1 MKERHQLDLTEAIRN
16 RDEVKSATIRLALAA
31 IKNEE
36 VAGKEARVLAPEEII
51 QVLSKEAKKRKEAAD
66 VYRGAGAL
74 DRADAE
80 EAELAVLASY
90 LPAALSE
97 SELSQII
104 ADAVKEVT
112 SSGTTGMK
120 AMGLVMKIVQPKTV
134 GRADGQEVANAVK
147 NALS

>member
-1 MKERHQLDLTEAIRN
+1 MKERLQLDLTEAIRN

-66 VYRGAGAL
+66 VYRGAG
-74 DRADAE
+74 
-80 EAELAVLASY
+80 
-90 LPAALSE
+90 
-97 SELSQII
+97 
-104 ADAVKEVT
+104 
-112 SSGTTGMK
+112 
-120 AMGLVMKIVQPKTV
+120 TV

>member
-1 MKERHQLDLTEAIRN
+1 MKERLQLDLTEAIRN

-104 ADAVKEVT
+104 ADAVKVVT

>member
-1 MKERHQLDLTEAIRN
+1 MKERLQLDLTEAIRN

-112 SSGTTGMK
+112 SSGTAGMK

>member
-1 MKERHQLDLTEAIRN
+1 MKERLQLDLTEAIRN

-104 ADAVKEVT
+104 ADAVKEVN